1 MLFCVRDK
9 TLKLNH
15 LHHNPAKMM
24 LFGFAGDAFYIAGIS
39 GIALSRILVFT
50 LTAMTKYTDIVK
62 GQRSSFGI
70 AAQVHTGAT
79 EMPGIP
85 GGIMHFLLTNRTI
98 LLLFHIHS
106 FFLFA
111 KGPEKHLV

>member
-1 MLFCVRDK
+1 
-9 TLKLNH
+9 
-15 LHHNPAKMM
+15 MM

-39 GIALSRILVFT
+39 IIALSGILVFT

-62 GQRSSFGI
+62 SQRPSYGI
-70 AAQVHTGAT
+70 GTQVHTGAT
-79 EMPGIP
+79 EVLGIP

-106 FFLFA
+106 FFPFT
-111 KGPEKHLV
+111 KGPEKD